1 METKESTPG
10 EQLNQQIAEQLP
22 ALEGLSIVAGPI
34 ENHLSELFPVETQAV
49 TKAIEKRQWEF
60 ATGRSLARQAMS
72 ELGMPRRAVARGE
85 DREPLWPAGCKGSIT
100 HAADLAVVGVAHAD
114 VLTSVGLDLEDA
126 ERVTADM
133 FSKLFTE
140 PEQLELVAGDPRLAG
155 VFFSAKEAGYK
166 ATFPQVG
173 RFIGFQE
180 AEVVVDWPE
189 RRFQLRYLGDFE
201 PNQIMETGEG
211 YFLFCEPYV
220 LSLFIIP

>member
-1 METKESTPG
+1 MVTTDPTPE

-22 ALEGLSIVAGPI
+22 AVEGLSIIAGPI
-34 ENHLSELFPVETQAV
+34 ADHLSELFPVESQAV

-60 ATGRSLARQAMS
+60 ATGRSLARNAMS
-72 ELGMPRRAVARGE
+72 ALGMPRQPVPRGE
-85 DREPLWPAGCKGSIT
+85 DREPLWPIGCKGSIT
-100 HAADLAVVGVAHAD
+100 HAADLAVAGIAHAD

-126 ERVTADM
+126 GRVTADM
-133 FSKLFTE
+133 FSKLFTVT
-140 PEQLELVAGDPRLAG
+140 EQREVAVGDPRLAG

-180 AEVVVDWPE
+180 AEIAVDWPA
-189 RRFQLRYLGDFE
+189 RRFRIRYLGDFE
-201 PNQIMETGEG
+201 PNRIMEDGEG

>member
-1 METKESTPG
+1 MVNAELTPG

-34 ENHLSELFPVETQAV
+34 ANHLSELFPVETQAV

-72 ELGMPRRAVARGE
+72 ELGMPRQAVARGE

-100 HAADLAVVGVAHAD
+100 HAADLAVAGVAHAD
-114 VLTSVGLDLEDA
+114 TLTSVGLDLEDA
-126 ERVTADM
+126 DRVTSDM

-180 AEVVVDWPE
+180 AEVAVDWPE
-189 RRFQLRYLGDFE
+189 RRFHIRYLGDFE
-201 PNQIMETGEG
+201 PNNIMETGEG